1 MSVSSNSM
9 CMCVWEG
16 RWEREKEKRKE
27 KRKKTECGRKKN
39 VKK

>member
-1 MSVSSNSM
+1 MSVSSNSI

-16 RWEREKEKRKE
+16 RMGERERKE
-27 KRKKTECGRKKN
+27 KRKKTECGREKN